1 LYDVVIVDGAPLS
14 AGMDSLALSIVTGN
28 ALIVLRS
35 GLTDRKL
42 AASQL
47 RLLQRLP
54 ITPLGAVL
62 NDANGDSEYQYYSY
76 GYGDGE
82 PESEMGELIGERIAV
97 ASVR

>member
-1 LYDVVIVDGAPLS
+1 
-14 AGMDSLALSIVTGN
+14 
-28 ALIVLRS
+28 
-35 GLTDRKL
+35 
-42 AASQL
+42 
-47 RLLQRLP
+47 
-54 ITPLGAVL
+54 L